1 MRGKE
6 TDRAAEIWKKK
17 RRWERMREDVEF
29 CLLENVRSYLRIT
42 EWLTSAR
49 KPLEIQ
55 GFRAFMQFRKTP
67 LQHFC
72 NSEWKKRKKE
82 WLQVVVNR

>member
-1 MRGKE
+1 MAYTKSF
-6 TDRAAEIWKKK
+6 K
-17 RRWERMREDVEF
+17 
-29 CLLENVRSYLRIT
+29 LRFEGASGNNT

-49 KPLEIQ
+49 KPLEIK

-72 NSEWKKRKKE
+72 NSQGVKREKE
-82 WLQVVVNR
+82 